1 MLPPASDPA
10 TAPSGATSRA
20 ELVRAV
26 KMAPKLAYRNLF
38 HDRLSL
44 LVTLVGIIFSVVLV
58 AVQCGLYLG
67 SERMIAAM
75 LDQSK
80 GELWVVPLG
89 TKSFDD
95 PSLLTG
101 REKYAVLSTPGV
113 ESVEDLVVGFAK
125 WRKPS
130 GGSTTVLLVGSD
142 WTTGGL
148 APWNIS
154 QGSLEALAA
163 PHTVAVDDTYFADLG
178 VSGLGEPAEVNG
190 TRVTIAALTHGIRS
204 FTTLPYIFTTVQ
216 RAQGMLY
223 AAPEQSSYTLV
234 RLAPGADAEAVRGDL
249 VARLP
254 DTEVLTKAEFRKR
267 SLDYWLF
274 QTGAGS
280 ALIAGALLGVIVG
293 VVIVAQTLY
302 ASTKDHLNEFAT
314 LRALGA
320 SAGYIHQVILLQAII
335 SALVGYVV
343 GLLLSLGLIWATRET
358 TLQIVMTPGLA
369 AALFALTIAMCT
381 IAAISAILKVTRID
395 PAGVFSR

>member
-1 MLPPASDPA
+1 MQAKIDTMPGCRRWLRGQAQ
-10 TAPSGATSRA
+10 
-20 ELVRAV
+20 AV

-44 LVTLVGIIFSVVLV
+44 LVTLVGILFSVVLV

-113 ESVEDLVVGFAK
+113 EGVEDLVVGFAK

-234 RLAPGADAEAVRGDL
+234 RLAPGADAEAVRADL
-249 VARLP
+249 MARLP

-302 ASTKDHLNEFAT
+302 SSTKDHLNEFAT

-369 AALFALTIAMCT
+369 ASLFALTIAMCT